1 MTTDLKLGYLGFEVK
16 DPKAWVSF
24 ATEVLGLGVGEARSG
39 DGFALRMDDYAA
51 RFYLEPGPA
60 DDLFVMGWEAP
71 DRATLD
77 ALAARARSA
86 GISVV
91 EGAPEETAR
100 RHVERLVKLTDPGG
114 VPLELF
120 VGPKR
125 GPEFRSQVV
134 RSGFV
139 TGVKGMGHAVISAE
153 QQEQSQRFYVD
164 VLGFRLSDRIVC
176 DVYGYPVDIA
186 FLHTNSR
193 HHSVAFGNRQKKRIH
208 HFMLEVGAFDDVGLA
223 MDRALRAGVPI
234 VQTLG
239 RHPNDRMFSFYA
251 KTPSGF
257 QFELGWGGRE
267 VDDATWQ
274 PTTYDHISE
283 WGHHPPQVLSGQLR
297 PAR

>member
-16 DPKAWVSF
+16 DLKAWESF
-24 ATEVLGLGVGEARSG
+24 ATEVLGLQIG
-39 DGFALRMDDYAA
+39 DRPKAGGFTLRMDDHAA
-51 RFYLEPGPA
+51 RFFIEPGPA
-60 DDLFVMGWEAP
+60 DDVFAMGWEAP
-71 DRATLD
+71 DRATLEQL
-77 ALAARARSA
+77 ALRARSA
-86 GISVV
+86 GIDVV
-91 EGAPEETAR
+91 EGSAEDAAR
-100 RHVERLVKLTDPGG
+100 RNVERLVKLTDPGG
-114 VPLELF
+114 LPLELF

-125 GPEFRSQVV
+125 GLAFRSEVV

-139 TGVKGMGHAVISAE
+139 TDAQGMGHAVISAE
-153 QQEQSQRFYVD
+153 TQELSQKFYVD

-176 DVYGYPVDIA
+176 EVHGYPVDIA
-186 FLHTNSR
+186 FFHTNSR
-193 HHSVAFGNRQKKRIH
+193 HHSVAFGKRQKKRIH
-208 HFMLEVGAFDDVGLA
+208 HFMIEVGSFDDVGLA
-223 MDRALRAGVPI
+223 MDRALRTGVPI

-283 WGHHPPQVLSGQLR
+283 WGHHPPQVLTGQMR